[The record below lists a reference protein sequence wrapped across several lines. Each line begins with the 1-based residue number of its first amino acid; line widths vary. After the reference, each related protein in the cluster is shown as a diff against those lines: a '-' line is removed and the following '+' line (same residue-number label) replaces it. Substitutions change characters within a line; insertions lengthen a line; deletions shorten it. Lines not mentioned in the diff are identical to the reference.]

1 MKFHPPNKAF
11 SRAYRK
17 FLHRPMG
24 RLVLLLTTVG
34 RKTGNPHTIGLQYE
48 LIDGKCYIGA
58 ADGTRADWYRNIL
71 KNDKVFVQ
79 AGSDTFSASASV
91 ITGHDKITDFLEYR
105 LNKRPLMIRL
115 ILRMD
120 GIKGKIDHA
129 VLETY
134 ARKIGLVVLRPFPNC
149 EA

>member
-24 RLVLLLTTVG
+24 GLVLLLTTTG

-48 LIDGKCYIGA
+48 LIDGKYYLGA

-71 KNDKVFVQ
+71 KNEKVYVH
-79 AGSDTFSASASV
+79 AGSNTFSASASV
-91 ITGHDKITDFLEYR
+91 ITDYDAITDFMEYR
-105 LNKRPLMIRL
+105 LSKRPLMIRL
-115 ILRMD
+115 ILRLD
-120 GIKGKIDHA
+120 GIKGKIDRT

-134 ARKIGLVVLRPFPNC
+134 ARKIGLVVLSPFPNS